1 MLFSAGDMHASIVVR
16 ELPPK
21 EFYKILVSLE
31 SLYGM
36 WSYFSFEVN
45 ADITCPKAKR
55 LLFIF
60 IPSFIIFPSAPVFFI
75 FSEPAKSTKWNF
87 AFMFSS
93 IVVGLSE
100 ISSKFS

>member
-36 WSYFSFEVN
+36 
-45 ADITCPKAKR
+45 
-55 LLFIF
+55 
-60 IPSFIIFPSAPVFFI
+60 
-75 FSEPAKSTKWNF
+75 
-87 AFMFSS
+87 
-93 IVVGLSE
+93 
-100 ISSKFS
+100 